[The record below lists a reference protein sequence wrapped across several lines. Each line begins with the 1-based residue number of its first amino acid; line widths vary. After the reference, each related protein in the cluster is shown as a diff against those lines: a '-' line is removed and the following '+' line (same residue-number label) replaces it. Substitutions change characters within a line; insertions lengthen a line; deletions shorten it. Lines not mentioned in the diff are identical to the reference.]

1 MTITE
6 GDYQIEVD
14 GSTLCSFNPII
25 SADLQSPFVYE
36 SHTPIRKLGTTF
48 EGWIDFEYISG
59 PQKGEIFRVP
69 ILPFKLEIE
78 VGTTLVDTPFF

>member
-1 MTITE
+1 
-6 GDYQIEVD
+6 
-14 GSTLCSFNPII
+14 
-25 SADLQSPFVYE
+25 
-36 SHTPIRKLGTTF
+36 LGTTF